1 MILNL
6 WDMKKFNGVIMK
18 IREFVSGLDEF
29 HQVNCIISDSVINQM
44 KVIII
49 ENSFEAM
56 MFFEE
61 VILNINNGFYD
72 DVFLVNLLKCLG
84 AASLESWV
92 DDILVLAL
100 SRNDIDVRD
109 AAAIT
114 LDFRGRYDLIRQHQS
129 KVPWMRNYIE
139 SIMLSENG

>member
-1 MILNL
+1 
-6 WDMKKFNGVIMK
+6 MK
-18 IREFVSGLDEF
+18 IKEFVAGLDEL
-29 HQVNCIISDSVINQM
+29 HQINCIITDSVITQLGTF
-44 KVIII
+44 II
-49 ENSFEAM
+49 ENPSEAV

-61 VILNINNGFYD
+61 VILDTNNVFYN

-100 SRNDIDVRD
+100 SRKDIDVRD
-109 AAAIT
+109 AAAT
-114 LDFRGRYDLIRQHQS
+114 MLNFHGRYDLIRQHQS

-139 SIMLSENG
+139 SIMLNDNGQDS